1 MTTLRQSPSRLHG
14 AEPVDP
20 QSGLTPSQVAQLAQR
35 LEAERDALR
44 EASLMRRHDLAHT
57 QPERGDEADD
67 AAWNLDQHLAL
78 RFGDAERRR
87 LAEVEHALVK
97 LARGEYGVCEGTGEP
112 IGFARLGVRPWARHS
127 VAYRERLERAERVK
141 LAG

>member
-1 MTTLRQSPSRLHG
+1 MTTWHQSPIPLRG
-14 AEPVDP
+14 ADALDH
-20 QSGLTPSQVAQLAQR
+20 SGLSSVQRAQLAQR

-44 EASLMRRHDLAHT
+44 AAMLTRRRALAEA

-78 RFGDAERRR
+78 RFGDAERRL
-87 LAEVEHALVK
+87 LAEVEHALAK
-97 LARGEYGVCEGTGEP
+97 LTRGEYGVCEGTGEP
-112 IGFARLGVRPWARHS
+112 IGFARLLVRPWARHS
-127 VAYRERLERAERVK
+127 VAYREQLERAERMA